1 MNLQLN
7 ISKVKKLIKLD
18 LDNITLISV
27 KLKQEESHGHNL
39 KVRKLKRR
47 SMKLLGLVLIKLV
60 PLVHFITIKHHLILL
75 VRL

>member
-18 LDNITLISV
+18 LGNIILMSV
-27 KLKQEESHGHNL
+27 RLKLEESHGHSL
-39 KVRKLKRR
+39 RVRRLKRR
-47 SMKLLGLVLIKLV
+47 SIKLLGLVLIKLV
-60 PLVHFITIKHHLILL
+60 PLVHFITIKHHQILL